1 MEDLSADKLP
11 SHAFVTAIDVLLIT
25 NCKFGSIEAKA
36 FPIYKMGYATLTNVT
51 VDRMKSLAFQS
62 SSLIENLRIIGCHI
76 RVMETHA
83 IMTVVDSLHIER
95 TQ

>member
-1 MEDLSADKLP
+1 MENLSMDKLP

-25 NCKFGSIEAKA
+25 NCKFGSIEAEA

-51 VDRMKSLAFQS
+51 VDRIKSFAFQN
-62 SSLIENLRIIGCHI
+62 SSLIKNLQIIECHI
-76 RVMETHA
+76 QEMESYA
-83 IMTVVDSLHIER
+83 IMPVVTSLHIER